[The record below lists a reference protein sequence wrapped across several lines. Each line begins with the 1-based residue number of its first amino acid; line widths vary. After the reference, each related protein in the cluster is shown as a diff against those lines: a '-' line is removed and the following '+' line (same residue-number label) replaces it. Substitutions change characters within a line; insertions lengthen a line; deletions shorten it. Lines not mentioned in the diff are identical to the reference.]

1 MSKAHRQ
8 GFFFL
13 LGIFLLGACMRMPIT
28 SIPSII
34 NEIAKTIGTNAS
46 NLGIL
51 TTLPLICFGL
61 ISIIVPLIS
70 QRLGNEI
77 TIAVAL
83 LILFIGSYLRIFN
96 IPTLFIGTIMVG
108 MGITFINVLL
118 PAIVTE
124 LAPNKIG
131 MMTSIYTFS
140 LALFSSIGAG
150 FSAPLAKATNWQ
162 FAIQVLSFLIL
173 TTFILWLPNL
183 RTAKITAKKTT
194 NVEKIN
200 PWCNQSAWLIAIY
213 FGLSSLV
220 FYTLVAWLP
229 TIAIESGISETHA
242 SLLAGLFQL
251 VSIIPPFVV
260 PTLAV
265 KMSNRSPII
274 IISAATTI
282 LGVVA
287 LLFSINSISYFIVI
301 NAVLGIATSTTFTL
315 TMTLFGLKTK
325 TTTQTAKLSGMVQ
338 AIGYLLAAIGP
349 ILTGTLKN
357 ITGSWYVSEIFL
369 ILVIII
375 FMMAGI
381 LAEKNKFIFNS
392 NN

>member
-229 TIAIESGISETHA
+229 TIAIECGISETHA

>member
-1 MSKAHRQ
+1 MSKTHRQ

-77 TIAVAL
+77 TIAIAL
-83 LILFIGSYLRIFN
+83 LILFIGSYLRIIN

-183 RTAKITAKKTT
+183 RTAKINAKKTT

-251 VSIIPPFVV
+251 VSIIPPFIV

-265 KMSNRSPII
+265 KMTNRSPVI

-301 NAVLGIATSTTFTL
+301 NALLGIATSTTFTL

-357 ITGSWYVSEIFL
+357 ITGSWYVSEIFI

>member
-1 MSKAHRQ
+1 LSKAHRQ

-150 FSAPLAKATNWQ
+150 FSAPLAKATSWQ

-183 RTAKITAKKTT
+183 RTAKFPSKKAT

-213 FGLSSLV
+213 FGLSSLA

-251 VSIIPPFVV
+251 VSIIPPFII

-265 KMSNRSPII
+265 KMTNRSPII
-274 IISAATTI
+274 IISAITTI

-287 LLFSINSISYFIVI
+287 LLFSINSISYFIAI

-357 ITGSWYVSEIFL
+357 ITGSWYISEIFL